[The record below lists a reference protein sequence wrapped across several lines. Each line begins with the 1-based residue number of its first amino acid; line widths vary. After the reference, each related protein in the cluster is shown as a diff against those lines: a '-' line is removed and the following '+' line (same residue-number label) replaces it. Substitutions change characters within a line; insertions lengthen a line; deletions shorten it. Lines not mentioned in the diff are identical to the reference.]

1 MPSRRHTDPL
11 ALPRVPALAH
21 LALPGLI
28 VAFALAVAAAVL
40 SGAAQVAL
48 LAASLLLAAPSA
60 VAALTRDRQL
70 RRRPAQTPRPGHAE
84 AWASGGAV
92 TGATDASGWEAALQC
107 AGSDPRAAPLSAI
120 RLRIDAPGLA
130 GSDRDQELARL
141 QTIATV
147 SWREILRPADT
158 LAQVGPSE
166 FAVLLPRCEGA
177 AAEMIAGRLQH
188 AVPEAARC
196 RAGVATSARGD
207 APKLAA
213 DAGKALAAASRRR
226 DALSDPAR
234 LATVRAIRSVVAA
247 GRSGSRD
254 PELDAL
260 AHSTTTLLGVD
271 ALVVTLVDDRLLHLA
286 GAHGLDALDGH
297 EDGLPVQLTLCR
309 HAVAGGR
316 PVLVSDTAR
325 HGIEDAAQAELR
337 LGISACASVP
347 VNVDGVVVGT
357 VCALR
362 RERYEWTGDD
372 TAVLRVAADRAERH
386 LTATMQ
392 ASREAL
398 FGLSL
403 DPG

>member
-1 MPSRRHTDPL
+1 MPSRRPTDPS
-11 ALPRVPALAH
+11 APPRAPALAH
-21 LALPGLI
+21 LALPGLLI
-28 VAFALAVAAAVL
+28 AFGLAVAGALL
-40 SGAAQVAL
+40 SGVAQAMM
-48 LAASLLLAAPSA
+48 LAPSLLLAVPSA
-60 VAALTRDRQL
+60 TVALARDREL
-70 RRRPAQTPRPGHAE
+70 RRRPADAQLLGGAQ
-84 AWASGGAV
+84 AWASGEAV
-92 TGATDASGWEAALQC
+92 TGATDAAGWQAALEC

-120 RLRIDAPGLA
+120 RLDIYAPGLT
-130 GSDRDQELARL
+130 GPDRDQELARL
-141 QTIATV
+141 QTVATV

-158 LAQVGPSE
+158 LAQLGPSE
-166 FAVLLPRCEGA
+166 FAVLLPRCEGT

-226 DALSDPAR
+226 DAMSDPAR
-234 LATVRAIRSVVAA
+234 LATVRAIRSAVAGDRA
-247 GRSGSRD
+247 GTRD

-286 GAHGLDALDGH
+286 GAHGLAALDGH

-309 HAVAGGR
+309 QAVAGGR
-316 PVLVSDTAR
+316 PVLVSDAAR
-325 HGIEDAAQAELR
+325 HGVQDAAQAELR
-337 LGISACASVP
+337 LGIAACASVP
-347 VNVDGVVVGT
+347 VKVDGVVVGT

-392 ASREAL
+392 AAREAL
-398 FGLSL
+398 ST
-403 DPG
+403 